1 MAFKDGDFV
10 EVAYS
15 AWSVADNRMLETT
28 DEAQAKGAGIYNDK
42 ISYGPVLVIIGS
54 GGIVKGL
61 DNTIKSM
68 EVGSS
73 KKVTLKPADAF
84 GERNQD
90 LVRIMPLSD
99 FRKRD
104 IDPRPGMHID
114 IDNVD
119 VVVKSVNSGRVVVD
133 ANHPYAG
140 IELTYEV
147 TIKRHLTKPEEKISA
162 LGKTYRAEPTSS
174 KASGSMVE
182 LVYDETVAKNANY
195 FIGKAN
201 LVAALFTYFKDSEK
215 VTVTES
221 YKRPSAPPE
230 SPE

>member
-1 MAFKDGDFV
+1 MAFKDGDFL

-15 AWSVADNRMLETT
+15 MWSAADNRMLETT
-28 DEAQAKGAGIYNDK
+28 DEAQAKSAGIYSDK
-42 ISYGPVLVIIGS
+42 TIYGPVLVIIGA
-54 GGIVKGL
+54 GGALKGF
-61 DNTIKSM
+61 DSMIRSM

-73 KKVTLKPADAF
+73 KKVTLNPADAF

-104 IDPRPGMHID
+104 IDPRPGMYID
-114 IDNVD
+114 MDDVD

-140 IELTYEV
+140 MGLTYEATV
-147 TIKRHLTKPEEKISA
+147 KRHLTEPEEKISA

-174 KASGSMVE
+174 RVSGSMVE
-182 LVYDETVAKNANY
+182 LVYDDTVAKNANY
-195 FIGKAN
+195 FMGKAN
-201 LVAALFTYFKDSEK
+201 LIAALFTYFKDSEK

-230 SPE
+230 PPE

>member
-1 MAFKDGDFV
+1 MAFKDGDFL

-15 AWSVADNRMLETT
+15 ARSAADNRMLETT
-28 DEAQAKGAGIYNDK
+28 DESQAKSAGIYNDK

-61 DNTIKSM
+61 DNTIKAM
-68 EVGSS
+68 DVGSS
-73 KKVTLKPADAF
+73 KTVTLKPAEAF
-84 GERNQD
+84 GDRNQD

-104 IDPRPGMHID
+104 IEPRPGMHID

-140 IELTYEV
+140 LELIYDV
-147 TIKRHLTKPEEKISA
+147 TVKRHLTKPEEKISA
-162 LGKTYRAEPTSS
+162 LGKTYRAEPTSA
-174 KASGSMVE
+174 KESGSTVE
-182 LVYDETVAKNANY
+182 LHYGESVPKNANY

-201 LVAALFTYFKDSEK
+201 LVAALFTYFKDAEK
-215 VTVTES
+215 VNVTET
-221 YKRPSAPPE
+221 YKRPVAPPE